1 MATST
6 TATASCAELAR
17 LVNQDNNLLTREEA
31 AEYAGVSLP
40 TIDYWMR
47 RGHLPVVRFGRAVR
61 IDVQTLDAL
70 MEVRA
75 QSPDGK
81 LPRTPPMAPMS
92 KPGAVT
98 ITLTAEQVAQV
109 AALLRVVEGV
119 AK

>member
-1 MATST
+1 MT
-6 TATASCAELAR
+6 TATATSCAELAR
-17 LVNQDNNLLTREEA
+17 LVHEDNTLLTREEA
-31 AEYAGVSLP
+31 ATHAGVSLP
-40 TIDYWMR
+40 SIDYWTR

-61 IDVQTLDAL
+61 IDVRDLRAL
-70 MEVRA
+70 MELREK
-75 QSPDGK
+75 SPDGK

-119 AK
+119 SK

>member
-1 MATST
+1 MTTTA

-17 LVNQDNNLLTREEA
+17 LVHEDDTLLTREEA
-31 AEYAGVSLP
+31 ATYAGVSLP

-61 IDVQTLDAL
+61 IDMQALDAL

-75 QSPDGK
+75 KSPDGK

-109 AALLRVVEGV
+109 AALLRVVQGV
-119 AK
+119 SE

>member
-1 MATST
+1 M
-6 TATASCAELAR
+6 
-17 LVNQDNNLLTREEA
+17 
-31 AEYAGVSLP
+31 SLP
-40 TIDYWMR
+40 TIDYWQR

-61 IDVQTLDAL
+61 IDVRDLRAL
-70 MEVRA
+70 MDVREK
-75 QSPDGK
+75 SPDGK

-119 AK
+119 SA

>member
-1 MATST
+1 MT
-6 TATASCAELAR
+6 TAAANTCAELAR

-47 RGHLPVVRFGRAVR
+47 RGHLPVHRFGRAVR
-61 IDVQTLDAL
+61 IDTGDLRKL
-70 MEVRA
+70 MELRA
-75 QSPDGK
+75 QSPDGN
-81 LPRTPPMAPMS
+81 LPRTPPIAPMS

-119 AK
+119 SK